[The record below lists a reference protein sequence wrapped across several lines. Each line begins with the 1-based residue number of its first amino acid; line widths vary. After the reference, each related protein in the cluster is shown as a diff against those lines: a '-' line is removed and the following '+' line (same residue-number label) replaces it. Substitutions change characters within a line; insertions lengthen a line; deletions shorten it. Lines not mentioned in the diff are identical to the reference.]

1 MIELIKS
8 TLSEN
13 QIVFGFLMIWAV
25 TIGGILLRRTPSRIY
40 SFLRRRFSFT
50 VILTDYE
57 GSNWSRWAHDKAKDE
72 LAKISNGDAFTTMRV
87 VNTAHSTG
95 KEDKIHLANLM
106 LVPDSTFRL
115 LKVDGFW
122 CVVRFRENTNAQ
134 IKSTDRG
141 MLYNKEIS
149 ITTLLHNKNNL
160 KRWLVDTCVEEEEDG
175 MRVFLHSSTTS
186 GYVRTVNYETI
197 TAMSINENTTNTLD
211 KYVNRFMNEKE
222 WYARVGKERR
232 LNILA
237 YGEPGTG
244 KTSLAY
250 YIALKTGLDVRV
262 VSLSTYSI
270 DTINQLITDM
280 NERKAIYVFDD
291 VDAVAGTMSREGKP
305 VSVENRGVT
314 LDILLSMFD
323 GPLQVTNS
331 ICILTTNHIDKLD
344 SALHRDRRI
353 DLKLEIV
360 KLTKIEVA
368 KYLARVFEMDLE
380 DIASRLNEDL
390 SIAGSK
396 MAGIYDASPDSL
408 ETVIDNINKHV
419 K

>member
-13 QIVFGFLMIWAV
+13 QIVFGFLMMWAV
-25 TIGGILLRRTPSRIY
+25 TIGGILLRRTPSKIY

-50 VILTDYE
+50 IILTDHE
-57 GSNWSRWAHDKAKDE
+57 GGHWSRGAHDAVKDE
-72 LAKISNGDAFTTMRV
+72 LAKISNGNAFNTMQV
-87 VNTAHSTG
+87 VNAAQSNG
-95 KEDKIHLANLM
+95 KEDKVHIANLI
-106 LVPDSTFRL
+106 LVPDSTFRF
-115 LKVDGFW
+115 LKIDGFW
-122 CVVRFRENTNAQ
+122 CAVSFGENTNAQ
-134 IKSTDRG
+134 IKSTDGG
-141 MLYNKEIS
+141 MLYNKRIS

-160 KRWLVDTCVEEEEDG
+160 KRWLVDTCVEVEEEG
-175 MRVFLHSSTTS
+175 MRVHLHSSTRN

-197 TAMSINENTTNTLD
+197 KAMSINENTTNTLD
-211 KYVNRFMNEKE
+211 KYIDRFMNEKD

-270 DTINQLITDM
+270 DTINELITRM
-280 NERKAIYVFDD
+280 NGRKAIYVFDD
-291 VDAVAGTMSREGKP
+291 VDTVAGTMSREGKP
-305 VSVENRGVT
+305 SSVENRAVT

-323 GPLQVTNS
+323 GPLQITNS

-353 DLKLEIV
+353 DLKLEV
-360 KLTKIEVA
+360 VRLTKVEVA
-368 KYLARVFEMDLE
+368 KYLARVFEMGLE
-380 DIASRLNEDL
+380 DMASRLNDDL

-408 ETVIDNINKHV
+408 ETVIANINKHV